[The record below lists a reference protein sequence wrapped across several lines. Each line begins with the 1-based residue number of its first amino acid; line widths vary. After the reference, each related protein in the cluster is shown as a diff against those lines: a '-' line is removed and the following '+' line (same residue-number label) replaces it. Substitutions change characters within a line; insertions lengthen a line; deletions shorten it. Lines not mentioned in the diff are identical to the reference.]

1 MKSVPERDWKLFTR
15 LHPVA
20 LDRFCR
26 SVLEKAGAILSRSEG
41 DSHKTYLALYK
52 FLQKQDEELG
62 QIFNDYRRSTTF
74 FQIAMMYDRNLLTE
88 EEFQEF
94 SPETVNMILGLR
106 NGFGN

>member
-1 MKSVPERDWKLFTR
+1 MEKVFHFDSPPQPYVADAAVLCCFDQRIR
-15 LHPVA
+15 LAV
-20 LDRFCR
+20 
-26 SVLEKAGAILSRSEG
+26 
-41 DSHKTYLALYK
+41 YK

-62 QIFNDYRRSTTF
+62 QIFNDYRRSTAF